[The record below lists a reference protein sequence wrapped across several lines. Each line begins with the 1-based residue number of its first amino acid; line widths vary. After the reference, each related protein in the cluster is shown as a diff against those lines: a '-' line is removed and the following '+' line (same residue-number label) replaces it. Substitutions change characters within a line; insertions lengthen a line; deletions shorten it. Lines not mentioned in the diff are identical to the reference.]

1 MKSTTHSS
9 SGEISLAKNS
19 EQCYPPPYLVNA
31 LVWAPPKKSVAEGL
45 SKMQVCEGFWT
56 LF

>member
-19 EQCYPPPYLVNA
+19 EQCYPPPYLANA
-31 LVWAPPKKSVAEGL
+31 LEWAPPKKSVAEGL